1 MLIQT
6 FIPEFAIQAFHK
18 GILRRLSW
26 LDKAQCDAR
35 FLTPEEHGLAGKFC
49 PIVASN
55 LLGFASLFHQ
65 LVQKSGDLPIANL
78 TDYRDTHNSWRIVG
92 SLSRLA
98 MEPLKRKG
106 CHAEAKICSS
116 QS

>member
-6 FIPEFAIQAFHK
+6 FIPKFTIQAFHK

-26 LDKAQCDAR
+26 LDKAKCDAR
-35 FLTPEEHGLAGKFC
+35 FLTPEEHCLAGKFC

-65 LVQKSGDLPIANL
+65 LVQESGDLPTTNGH
-78 TDYRDTHNSWRIVG
+78 RD
-92 SLSRLA
+92 
-98 MEPLKRKG
+98 
-106 CHAEAKICSS
+106 
-116 QS
+116 